1 LFSIPNI
8 LVYIT
13 KTSFFFFSSAFI
25 AALYIDKDLEFVHTF
40 MNVCFFPRLKVWQT
54 YLEMNKESGYLMFFT
69 HITRLHLFVAQP
81 YDLKSFVSIFQ
92 SYKKNVDSNSRH
104 LAHFISDS
112 SLAGRKEK

>member
-1 LFSIPNI
+1 
-8 LVYIT
+8 
-13 KTSFFFFSSAFI
+13 
-25 AALYIDKDLEFVHTF
+25 
-40 MNVCFFPRLKVWQT
+40 
-54 YLEMNKESGYLMFFT
+54 MFFT

-92 SYKKNVDSNSRH
+92 SYKKNVDRNSRH